1 MADFTYTPLTGFYI
15 SVEAPKESGSTV
27 QRIPKA
33 FLVGNT
39 GVGYISLVVHTKRH
53 DGRWFVSEESTGGAV
68 RIAPAPDRET
78 AVARA
83 IVVVEK
89 KGKTQALARLKRVQ
103 AGTGLKFTPD
113 PPKQEEKTDG

>member
-15 SVEAPKESGSTV
+15 SVEAPKGNSSTM
-27 QRIPKA
+27 QQMPNA
-33 FLVGNT
+33 YLVGNT
-39 GVGYISLVVHTKRH
+39 GIDYISLVVHTKRY
-53 DGRWFVSEESTGGAV
+53 DGRWFVSEVSTGGAI